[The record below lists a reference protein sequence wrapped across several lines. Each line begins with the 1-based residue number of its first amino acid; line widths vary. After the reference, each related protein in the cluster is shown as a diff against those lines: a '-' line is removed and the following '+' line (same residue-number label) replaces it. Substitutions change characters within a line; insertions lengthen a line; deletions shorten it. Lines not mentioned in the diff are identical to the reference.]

1 MDSNQFM
8 GLLIAAIIVLLGGA
22 SIIVTI
28 VIKPVINLNNN
39 IVALRK
45 DISALSDVVNRNEK
59 RIEKHGNEIDEIRD
73 NLKDI
78 EVKVSKMEG
87 AKHRSWVR

>member
-8 GLLIAAIIVLLGGA
+8 GLLIAAIIVLLGGV

-87 AKHRSWVR
+87 AKHRS

>member
-8 GLLIAAIIVLLGGA
+8 GLLIAAILALLGGA
-22 SIIVTI
+22 GVIVAII
-28 VIKPVINLNNN
+28 IKPVINLNSN

-45 DISALSDVVNRNEK
+45 DISALNDVVNRNEK
-59 RIEKHGNEIDEIRD
+59 RIEKHGNEIDEIKD
-73 NLKDI
+73 NLKNI

-87 AKHRSWVR
+87 AKHRL

>member
-87 AKHRSWVR
+87 AKHRS

>member
-87 AKHRSWVR
+87 AKHRL

>member
-8 GLLIAAIIVLLGGA
+8 GLLIIAILALLGGA
-22 SIIVTI
+22 GVIVAII
-28 VIKPVINLNNN
+28 IKPVINLNNN

-45 DISALSDVVNRNEK
+45 DISALNDVVNRNEK
-59 RIEKHGNEIDEIRD
+59 RIEKHGNEIDELKD

-87 AKHRSWVR
+87 AKHRL

>member
-8 GLLIAAIIVLLGGA
+8 GLLIIAILALLGGA
-22 SIIVTI
+22 GVIVAIIV
-28 VIKPVINLNNN
+28 KPVINLNNN

-45 DISALSDVVNRNEK
+45 DISALNDVVNRNEK
-59 RIEKHGNEIDEIRD
+59 RIEKHGNEIDEIKD
-73 NLKDI
+73 NLKNI

-87 AKHRSWVR
+87 AKHRL